1 MTSGFLLWLLLASLQ
16 ACLLLPWVLFLTA
29 FSKRMPAAWLSV
41 VLSAGV
47 ILPILVPV
55 LDRIIPGKV
64 LAIPALERTGL
75 FKPTLEVARTAQ
87 AEPLPPL
94 DGNGSHGSLL
104 QSRFRLAFG
113 IWAAGAVLFAAGRW
127 WQMLRERLSLGR
139 GDPLPS
145 DDPLWEHWRQLVRS
159 LGLKRVP
166 WLVLHDKVRTPL
178 TLGWIDPVL
187 VLPRFLHQFD
197 PYHLDMLLRHEAEHL
212 VRHDVGRRVMLEIIQ
227 AVFWFHPLFH
237 FALKRY
243 DLEVERACDDAVLR
257 AGYPTR
263 DYVELLLHNA
273 RVTGHGGRQLRQRV
287 QALLQRERS
296 RGWSG
301 PKRLNAGYVL
311 LFGLLILPVFA
322 LKIRPWDDH
331 NTLRPLSPGRS
342 PAAWWRCR
350 MGHGEM
356 VDDWSGHGLHGRLF
370 GAKWVNDP
378 ERGVCL
384 EFDGKNSI
392 LALPAPPDTHWS
404 TGPFTVAM
412 WLKPAPGSDGGGLL
426 LRGEP
431 NSAWS
436 GARVHDFS
444 GVMRDYGER
453 ELLLGGDIKK
463 VHDGKL
469 NTGLCPGLNIFSV
482 IALRSQQPIEAGRWQ
497 HLAVVIEPVGDYI
510 LFSCYV
516 DGRKI
521 AEENFAR
528 NIVINGDWPTA
539 WWWFGRGESP
549 PVQGNYY
556 EGRLSDLAVF
566 PDALSPED
574 ILRTMAGTPPTK

>member
-29 FSKRMPAAWLSV
+29 FSKRMPAGWLTV
-41 VLSAGV
+41 VLAAGLL
-47 ILPILVPV
+47 LPAVAPL
-55 LDRIIPGKV
+55 LDRMVPGKV
-64 LAIPALERTGL
+64 FAIPALERTGL
-75 FKPTLEVARTAQ
+75 FKPTLQ
-87 AEPLPPL
+87 ALRPSQSEPLPPL
-94 DGNGSHGSLL
+94 DDNGSHGSTL
-104 QSRFRLAFG
+104 QNRFRLAFLVWG
-113 IWAAGAVLFAAGRW
+113 TGAVLFAAGRG
-127 WQMLRERLSLGR
+127 WQMLRERLNLGR
-139 GDPLPS
+139 GEPLSS
-145 DDPLWEHWRQLVRS
+145 DDPLWEQWRQLVRS

-166 WLVLHDKVRTPL
+166 WLLLHDKVRTPM
-178 TLGWIDPVL
+178 TLGLLEPVV
-187 VLPRFLHQFD
+187 VLPRAFHQLD
-197 PYHLDMLLRHEAEHL
+197 PYHRDMLLRHEAEHL
-212 VRHDVGRRVMLEIIQ
+212 VRHDVARRVLLEIMQ
-227 AVFWFHPLFH
+227 TVFWFHPLFH
-237 FALKRY
+237 LAMKRY

-257 AGYPTR
+257 VGYTPR

-273 RVTGHGGRQLRQRV
+273 RTTGNAGRQLRQRV

-311 LFGLLILPVFA
+311 LFGVLILPVFA
-322 LKIRPWDDH
+322 LKIRPWNDH
-331 NTLRPLSPGRS
+331 DTFHPLSPQPGL
-342 PAAWWRCR
+342 AAWWRCR

-370 GAKWVNDP
+370 GAKWITDP

-392 LALPAPPDTHWS
+392 LALPAPPNTNWS

-426 LRGEP
+426 LKGEP
-431 NSAWS
+431 NTAWS

-453 ELLLGGDIKK
+453 EILLGGDIKK
-463 VHDGKL
+463 MHDGKL
-469 NTGLCPGLNIFSV
+469 NQGLCPGLNIFSV
-482 IALRSQQPIEAGRWQ
+482 IALRSLEPVETGRWL
-497 HLAVVIEPVGDYI
+497 HLAIVMEQVGDRVI
-510 LFSCYV
+510 FRNYV
-516 DGRKI
+516 NGQKT

-528 NIVINGDWPTA
+528 NIVINADWPTA

-556 EGRLSDLAVF
+556 EGRLSDLAIF
-566 PDALSPED
+566 PAALAPED
-574 ILRTMAGTPPTK
+574 IVKTMSGMPPTH